1 MNSGDQPVLL
11 KTDMGSG
18 HSGPSGRY
26 ESWREE
32 ALISAFVIEQIAP

>member
-1 MNSGDQPVLL
+1 
-11 KTDMGSG
+11 MGSG

-32 ALISAFVIEQIAP
+32 AYITAFVFDQLGVLDSTAGQTLA